1 MSTVQ
6 LPQKPDSNGFTLI
19 EVLVAFVI
27 LTTTMTVIY
36 AIFSNG
42 LNSLNLS
49 SDYTRAALLAESQLA
64 GVGVLTPL
72 QAGEQQGRFDDRYGW
87 DLQISAVAAA
97 PAGRSRAEPL
107 LDARQQPEL
116 YRLALTLSWHRA
128 GRERE
133 FRLETLR
140 LMSPGAVNGGLRSR

>member
-1 MSTVQ
+1 MSTARR
-6 LPQKPDSNGFTLI
+6 PQKPDSKGFTLI

-36 AIFSNG
+36 AIFANG

-49 SDYTRAALLAESQLA
+49 SDFTRAALLAESQLA

-87 DLQISAVAAA
+87 DLQISAVTAD
-97 PAGRSRAEPL
+97 RAEPL
-107 LDARQQPEL
+107 RDARPQPAL
-116 YRLALTLSWHRA
+116 YRLALTVSWHRS

-140 LMSPGAVNGGLRSR
+140 LSSPGAVNRGLRSR